1 MTRETFGWGIAT
13 AALCVAAGVFGY
25 AQSVPAQQTGGQPPF
40 ASAIDQRNEQIRAQQ
55 QTNDL
60 LREQIK
66 LLKEQLEIMRA
77 SKGK

>member
-1 MTRETFGWGIAT
+1 MSKETFGWSLAAIALF
-13 AALCVAAGVFGY
+13 AAGGVFGY
-25 AQSVPAQQTGGQPPF
+25 AQLSPAQPPAGQPPF

-66 LLKEQLEIMRA
+66 LLREQLEIMKA
-77 SKGK
+77 SKTK